1 MSQVAVVGARGRMGG
16 ASVRAIEA
24 SSDLSV
30 VAEID
35 VDDDLQDVVAKNA
48 DVVLVFSPPGVAHE
62 QVQWCIEQGIHVV
75 VGTSG
80 FDEDAVQRIRAAVD
94 QRDGVNV
101 FVVPNFSVGAVLL
114 TRFAAKAAALFESVE
129 IIEMHHPGKVDAPSG
144 TAQHTAEVIARARSE
159 AGCAPSPDATSSDPH
174 GTRGGKIEGINVH
187 AVRVRGFMSSQ
198 QVLFGSEGEL
208 LTLRYDSVTR
218 ESLMAGVLTAI
229 REVPNLPGVTVG
241 LEAVLGLEQA

>member
-1 MSQVAVVGARGRMGG
+1 MTKVAVLGAQGRMGR

-24 SSDLSV
+24 ASDMNV

-35 VDDDLQDVVAKNA
+35 VDDDLRETVDMKA

-80 FDEDAVQRIRAAVD
+80 FDDDAVQKIRAALIE
-94 QRDGVNV
+94 RDEVNV

-114 TRFAAKAAALFESVE
+114 TQFAAKAAPLFESVE
-129 IIEMHHPGKVDAPSG
+129 IIEMHHPDKVDAPSG
-144 TAQHTAEVIARARSE
+144 TAQHTAELIARARAE
-159 AGCAPSPDATSSDPH
+159 AGSAPSPDATSRDPN
-174 GTRGGKIEGINVH
+174 GTRGGRIEGVNVH

-198 QVLFGSEGEL
+198 EVLFGSEGEIL
-208 LTLRYDSVTR
+208 RLRYDSVTR
-218 ESLMAGVLTAI
+218 DSLMPGVLAAL
-229 REVPNLPGVTVG
+229 RAVQGLPGVTVG
-241 LEAVLGLEQA
+241 LEAVLSLG

>member
-1 MSQVAVVGARGRMGG
+1 MTQVAVLGARGRMGE

-24 SSDLSV
+24 TSDMSV

-35 VDDDLQDVVAKNA
+35 VDDNLREIVEKKA

-80 FDEDAVQRIRAAVD
+80 FDEDAVQQIRAALIE
-94 QRDGVNV
+94 RDEVNV

-114 TRFAAKAAALFESVE
+114 TQFAAKAAPLFESVE
-129 IIEMHHPGKVDAPSG
+129 IIEMHHPDKVDAPSG
-144 TAQHTAEVIARARSE
+144 TAQHTAELIARARAK
-159 AGCAPSPDATSSDPH
+159 AGSAPSPDATSRDPH
-174 GTRGGKIEGINVH
+174 GTRGGRIEEVNVH

-198 QVLFGSEGEL
+198 EVLFGSEGEIL
-208 LTLRYDSVTR
+208 RLRYDSVTR
-218 ESLMAGVLTAI
+218 ESLMPGVLAAL
-229 REVPNLPGVTVG
+229 RAVPGLPGVTIG
-241 LEAVLGLEQA
+241 LETVLSLG